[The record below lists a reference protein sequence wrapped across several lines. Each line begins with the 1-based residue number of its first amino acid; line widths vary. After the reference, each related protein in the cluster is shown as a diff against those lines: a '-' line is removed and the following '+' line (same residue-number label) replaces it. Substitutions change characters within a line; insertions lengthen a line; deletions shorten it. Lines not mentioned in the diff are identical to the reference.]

1 MRGYKLHQWH
11 DHHGIKYHSWMN
23 KFYEYLFWDSEQYY
37 NGKFSIFHKF
47 LVFFLVKIISFE
59 NKIWIFFHSDS
70 LNYLVIITIDMVY
83 KNSTIIIKSIM
94 NQLFFFPRSSIFFL
108 SSLFSL
114 LARKRSNHHFCHN
127 KRSFKN
133 SRRSLFNSQLF
144 LNWMIFRYKVSE
156 IPRNIATSWSVRFY
170 LKLYSLWKRQRI

>member
-1 MRGYKLHQWH
+1 
-11 DHHGIKYHSWMN
+11 MN

-47 LVFFLVKIISFE
+47 LVFFLVKIILFE
-59 NKIWIFFHSDS
+59 NKIWILFHSDS
-70 LNYLVIITIDMVY
+70 LNYLVIITIDIVY
-83 KNSTIIIKSIM
+83 KNSTIIVESIM
-94 NQLFFFPRSSIFFL
+94 NQLFFLVNFSRSSIFFL

-114 LARKRSNHHFCHN
+114 LARKRSNDHFCHN

-144 LNWMIFRYKVSE
+144 TFLKLIFLLFLMIFRYKVSE
-156 IPRNIATSWSVRFY
+156 IPRNKATSWSVRFY

>member
-1 MRGYKLHQWH
+1 
-11 DHHGIKYHSWMN
+11 MN

-47 LVFFLVKIISFE
+47 LVFFLVKIILFE
-59 NKIWIFFHSDS
+59 NKIWILFHSDS
-70 LNYLVIITIDMVY
+70 LNYLVIITIDIVY
-83 KNSTIIIKSIM
+83 KNSTIIVESIL
-94 NQLFFFPRSSIFFL
+94 NQLFFFVNFSRSSIFFL

-114 LARKRSNHHFCHN
+114 LARKRSNDHFCYN

-144 LNWMIFRYKVSE
+144 TF
-156 IPRNIATSWSVRFY
+156 
-170 LKLYSLWKRQRI
+170 LKLNDI

>member
-1 MRGYKLHQWH
+1 
-11 DHHGIKYHSWMN
+11 MN

-47 LVFFLVKIISFE
+47 LVFFLVKIILFE
-59 NKIWIFFHSDS
+59 NKIWILFHSDS
-70 LNYLVIITIDMVY
+70 LNYLVIITIDIVY
-83 KNSTIIIKSIM
+83 KNSTIIVESIL
-94 NQLFFFPRSSIFFL
+94 NQLFFFVNFSRSSIFFL

-114 LARKRSNHHFCHN
+114 LARKRSNDHFCHN

-144 LNWMIFRYKVSE
+144 TFLKLIFLLFLMIFRYKVSE
-156 IPRNIATSWSVRFY
+156 IPRNKATSWSVRFY